1 MNRKQF
7 IKKCIGIGYSK
18 KEAEYA
24 TGLLKTWK
32 SYDAIWLF
40 EIAPQIRGRMTTM
53 DIVKLC
59 ADAEKALKR
68 GAITESQIN
77 KFMYYV
83 GPFKISL
90 QKSLSRYSTVT
101 PEKIMAQRV
110 VPYEVYTNP
119 YNNLPAETAER
130 IEKRHL
136 LQSLFSFAEKYVC
149 FSEEFGA
156 YGKHLIATLW
166 VAKEHVE
173 YEVKGEK
180 QWMKQDPIFKKL

>member
-1 MNRKQF
+1 MNRRQF

-18 KEAEYA
+18 KEAEYV
-24 TGLLKTWK
+24 TGRLKTWK

-40 EIAPQIRGRMTTM
+40 EIAPQRRGKMTTV

-68 GAITESQIN
+68 GAITESQVN
-77 KFMYYV
+77 RFMDYV

-90 QKSLSRYSTVT
+90 QQSLSRYATVK
-101 PEKIMAQRV
+101 PEKIMAERI
-110 VPYEVYTNP
+110 VPYEVYMNP
-119 YNNLPAETAER
+119 YDKRPAEAAER

-166 VAKEHVE
+166 VAKERVE
-173 YEVKGEK
+173 YETKGAE
-180 QWMKQDPIFKKL
+180 QWMKPDPIFKNL